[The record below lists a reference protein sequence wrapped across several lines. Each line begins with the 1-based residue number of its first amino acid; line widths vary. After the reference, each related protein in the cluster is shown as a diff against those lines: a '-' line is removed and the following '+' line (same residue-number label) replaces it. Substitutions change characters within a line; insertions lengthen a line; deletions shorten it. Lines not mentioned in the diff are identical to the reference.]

1 MASTVVGLFESRS
14 EAEAAL
20 NDLVGSG
27 FSRGDI
33 DLKAAGGGTGDDGL
47 IRELEGEGV
56 PAADARLY
64 AEGVQAGD
72 ALEIAHTSDD
82 RAAMAQD
89 IMNRH
94 GALDIHDA
102 FTQRGGTQT
111 TGMATGAGVAAASAK
126 TTANTAMN
134 TAMNTA
140 GTKNVQGETVIPIVE
155 EELAVGKRQIQRG
168 GVRVFQRVE
177 ERPVSEQVT
186 LREEHVTVQRHAVDR
201 AVTGADT
208 AFREGTI
215 EVTETSEVPVVSKEA
230 RVVEEVVVGKTAT
243 DRVETV
249 QDTVR
254 RTDVEVEE
262 VTGTATTTGAK
273 TTDRR

>member
-1 MASTVVGLFESRS
+1 MASTVVGLFEQRS

-20 NDLVGSG
+20 NDLVNSG
-27 FSRGDI
+27 FSRSDI
-33 DLKAAGGGTGDDGL
+33 DLKAPGGAGGDNSGL
-47 IRELEGEGV
+47 MRELEGEGV
-56 PAADARLY
+56 PSDDARLY
-64 AEGVQAGD
+64 VEGVKAGD

-82 RAAMAQD
+82 QAMMAQD

-102 FTQRGGTQT
+102 FTQRGGTLT
-111 TGMATGAGVAAASAK
+111 TGAAGVGAAGMAGAGMAAASTTATAK
-126 TTANTAMN
+126 TGAA
-134 TAMNTA
+134 
-140 GTKNVQGETVIPIVE
+140 NVQGETVIPVVE

-168 GVRVFQRVE
+168 GVRVFQRIE

-186 LREEHVTVQRHAVDR
+186 LHEEHVTVQRQAVDR
-201 AVTGADT
+201 PVTSADT
-208 AFREGTI
+208 AFKEGTI
-215 EVTETSEVPVVSKEA
+215 EMTETAEVPVVSKEA

-243 DRVETV
+243 DRTETV

-262 VTGTATTTGAK
+262 IPGTTTTTGNK